1 MTMRTGFTEGEVCWT
16 DLQTSDVG
24 AAKAFYA
31 AVFGWRYEDLPTPD
45 GRSYAQA
52 FLGDDLVTV
61 IAPQNPQQ
69 EAAATTPQWNVWY
82 CAEVSARM
90 RSSRMSS
97 SGRLSVIVPSLPRN
111 PPRRFAA
118 WIAPSTAV
126 PSTCRPSCRA
136 PRRSPR
142 A

>member
-24 AAKAFYA
+24 AAKDFYA

-69 EAAATTPQWNVWY
+69 EAAGSDPAVERVLRIPRRRG
-82 CAEVSARM
+82 AR
-90 RSSRMSS
+90 RRP
-97 SGRLSVIVPSLPRN
+97 GPRRRN
-111 PPRRFAA
+111 P
-118 WIAPSTAV
+118 
-126 PSTCRPSCRA
+126 
-136 PRRSPR
+136 
-142 A
+142 